1 MDILAGMLA
10 YVAGIGA
17 VFAGLAVAFFV
28 FFATPKEPLQ
38 AQSEPQSA
46 HAMLA
51 RPSASN
57 GPAAAAAHARRSA
70 KEAARERAKESAK
83 ESTKESTK
91 ESARK
96 STKAGS
102 PGAAHPTASARNH
115 ERKPGAST
123 AQARRLIQNDRRWA
137 YQQDS
142 TQDSRQDSTF
152 KSRFLGYAD

>member
-1 MDILAGMLA
+1 
-10 YVAGIGA
+10 VAGIGA
-17 VFAGLAVAFFV
+17 VFASLAVAFFV

-57 GPAAAAAHARRSA
+57 GPSAVAAHARRSA
-70 KEAARERAKESAK
+70 KEAARESAKESAR
-83 ESTKESTK
+83 ESTR

-102 PGAAHPTASARNH
+102 PGATYPTASARNH